1 MVEQLADGPTV
12 CAEVAKG
19 GCVFAKNFQCEKT
32 GCAYGYGENTL
43 DQS

>member
-1 MVEQLADGPTV
+1 MVKQLADGPTV